1 MRSKHLP
8 YGVSRTSA
16 RPAAM
21 PFPAFRARCGRGY
34 AIYGDMMDKLRKPP
48 WCSPDVEFDPTG
60 EQQMGWARVGAAKY
74 RAAHPER
81 YGASPSVTKSVTS
94 PKSVTSERHSVTESV
109 RSKKEKTAERTRRW
123 REKQRTA
130 DD

>member
-1 MRSKHLP
+1 
-8 YGVSRTSA
+8 
-16 RPAAM
+16 
-21 PFPAFRARCGRGY
+21 
-34 AIYGDMMDKLRKPP
+34 MMDKLRKPP
-48 WCSPDVEFDPTG
+48 WWGADVEFDPTG
-60 EQQMGWARVGAAKY
+60 EQQMGWARAGTAAY

-94 PKSVTSERHSVTESV
+94 PKSVTSERHSVTEGVTDLATGVTSV
-109 RSKKEKTAERTRRW
+109 TTIISKKEKTAERTRRW